1 MTTIGERVRE
11 ARQEKNLTQT
21 DLAGDTLSPSY
32 VSLIESGRRT
42 PTDKALAVIAAHLGT
57 TLEYLKYGDDGP
69 NESRVRLELDYARL
83 SLADGDP
90 ESAERRI
97 HSLDLDVVTSQLRYE
112 ALYVKAQAAEMAG
125 DIESSIGILEPL
137 YADRESVGDFLE
149 LAKVATSLV
158 VSYLESGDLIRSVDI
173 GERALT
179 ALEGAGLAGSDEHL
193 RLGSAL
199 LWSYVERGDLLYAT
213 QQASELIRVAE
224 ILGSPRG
231 RGSVYWNA
239 AVVVGERRDY
249 ERAKQHTQRALAL
262 MGEGDAD
269 RDVSRLRV
277 HYAWLL
283 LRSDPPQPEAAL
295 AQLDRAEGPLTLL
308 GSAGDRAAIETERAR
323 ARMLLGDSVAAVDHA
338 RVALALLGDQPRLEA
353 ANTLV
358 VLGDAL
364 VTQHQVEAAAEVY
377 ERAANMLGMMSATR
391 QSAQVWRDLGD
402 RYLFRGE
409 SARAALAFEH
419 ALREAGVRST
429 IPTEAMLGNPLHE
442 NLSMKDLR
450 TER

>member
-11 ARQEKNLTQT
+11 ARQEKSLTQT

-42 PTDKALAVIAAHLGT
+42 PTDKALAIIAVHLGT

-90 ESAERRI
+90 ASAERRI
-97 HSLDLDVVTSQLRYE
+97 HELDLDVVTPQLRYE
-112 ALYVKAQAAEMAG
+112 ALFVKAQAAEMAG
-125 DIESSIGILEPL
+125 DIESSIAILEPL

-149 LAKVATSLV
+149 LAKVATNLV
-158 VSYLESGDLIRSVDI
+158 VSYLESGDLIRSVDV

-179 ALEGAGLAGSDEHL
+179 ALESAGLAGSDEHL
-193 RLGSAL
+193 RLGSAM

-283 LRSDPPQPEAAL
+283 LRSEPPQPLAAL
-295 AQLDRAEGPLTLL
+295 TQLDRAEGPLTVL

-323 ARMLLGDSVAAVDHA
+323 ARMLLGDSVAAVEHA

-377 ERAANMLGMMSATR
+377 ERAAT
-391 QSAQVWRDLGD
+391 
-402 RYLFRGE
+402 
-409 SARAALAFEH
+409 
-419 ALREAGVRST
+419 
-429 IPTEAMLGNPLHE
+429 
-442 NLSMKDLR
+442 
-450 TER
+450 